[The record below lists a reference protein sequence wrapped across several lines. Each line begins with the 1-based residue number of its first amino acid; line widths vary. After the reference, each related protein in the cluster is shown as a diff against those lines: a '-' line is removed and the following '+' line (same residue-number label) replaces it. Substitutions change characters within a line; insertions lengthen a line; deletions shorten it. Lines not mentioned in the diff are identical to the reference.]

1 MGETADGSVPKRGYR
16 RLTLWIAAGV
26 LIFAVTVLVGI
37 EFGSTQAWG
46 LGTILFG
53 LYAAAP
59 VIIAHVSGA
68 SSTPEQAAVPEARTE
83 EAQPGPSEPNL
94 LQAARDIRRPY
105 YSDAIEALRKVSEHF
120 DAVREWVA
128 AYAEHGSLDRHEWI
142 LGRGH
147 QFHTPSLAPLVAQ
160 LDASIGQAY
169 RAVEGMELEGSI
181 PAPVIQAVSWYP
193 RRAEIL
199 LDVVKGAYVVKPE
212 RNASW
217 RSQAE
222 ELQFVIYRKAINAMK
237 ADLRHPDG
245 L

>member
-1 MGETADGSVPKRGYR
+1 MGETADGSVPKRGHR
-16 RLTLWIAAGV
+16 RLTLWIVAGV

-46 LGTILFG
+46 LGAILFG

-59 VIIAHVSGA
+59 VIIAHVSGV
-68 SSTPEQAAVPEARTE
+68 SPEQEAVPETRTE
-83 EAQPGPSEPNL
+83 KAQPVALGAESV
-94 LQAARDIRRPY
+94 QSARDIRRPY
-105 YSDAIEALRKVSEHF
+105 YSNAIEALRKVSEHF

-128 AYAEHGSLDRHEWI
+128 AYAEHGSLDRHEWV

-169 RAVEGMELEGSI
+169 RAVEEMELEGSI